1 MASTPPPDAAQ
12 SPPAAPAAGAAVAAA
27 PLQDRA
33 ASILRIPGVKLAMIS
48 LLLLVMLIPTMM
60 VENLIQERQ
69 TRQNQV
75 ERQFAQSWG
84 PPQSVIGPLL
94 VIPYRVPTILRD
106 RATTLSGVPQDV
118 AEVRGYVQV
127 APAQLGIAT
136 EMQPETKKRGFFR
149 AIVYRAQLKMT
160 GTFRIPELS
169 VRGAPG
175 AQLLWDE
182 ASLILGANDLRAM
195 RADTRVSW
203 GGTSVPFGSPS
214 RDRNSCAG
222 LAFVAATLPANG
234 TLKPGAEIPFETAL
248 DLRGVRGFHIV
259 PTAARLQLS
268 VTAPWPSPSF
278 NGAALPVASSVTPE
292 AFRAEWDTPGAAG
305 AAPFWSTTELGDCR
319 DGAINAYSKE
329 DQVGVDLLE
338 EMPTYR
344 MVDRASKY
352 TMLFL
357 VLCFLTY
364 FLFEMLTRVAIG
376 LVQYGLMG
384 LSLSLFALLLVSF
397 GEPLGFAP
405 AYAISAALV
414 GVQGTLYTAA
424 ITRRIRLA
432 TIFAAVQAALFG
444 FLYVVLGMETY
455 ALLAGSVTLFAVLSV
470 VMVVTRRI
478 DFGARPA

>member
-1 MASTPPPDAAQ
+1 MTTPPTPTAA
-12 SPPAAPAAGAAVAAA
+12 SPSPVPAVPILERAAG
-27 PLQDRA
+27 
-33 ASILRIPGVKLAMIS
+33 ILRIPGVKLAMIGI
-48 LLLLVMLIPTMM
+48 LLLVMLIPTGM
-60 VENLIQERQ
+60 VEGLIQERQ
-69 TRQNQV
+69 ARQNQV
-75 ERQFAQSWG
+75 ERQFAKSWG

-94 VIPYRVPTILRD
+94 VIPYRVPTIVSD
-106 RATTLSGVPQDV
+106 RTTRLSGVPQDAAV
-118 AEVRGYVQV
+118 VRGYVQV
-127 APAQLGIAT
+127 APSRIRIAA

-149 AIVYRAQLKMT
+149 AIVYGAQLKIT

-175 AQLLWDE
+175 AELLWNE

-195 RADTRVSW
+195 RADARVSW
-203 GGTSVPFGSPS
+203 AGTSVPFGSPS
-214 RDRNSCAG
+214 RDTNSCAG
-222 LAFVAATLPANG
+222 LNFVAARLPVSAP
-234 TLKPGAEIPFETAL
+234 LKPDTEIPFETSL
-248 DLRGVRGFHIV
+248 DLRGVRALHVV
-259 PTAARLQLS
+259 PTAARLEMS
-268 VTAPWPSPSF
+268 VNAPWPTPSF
-278 NGAALPVASSVTPE
+278 NGAALPISSSVTPE
-292 AFRAEWDTPGAAG
+292 GFRAEWDTPGAAG

-319 DGAINAYSKE
+319 DGAINAYSVE

-364 FLFEMLTRVAIG
+364 FLFEVLTRVAIG

-384 LSLSLFALLLVSF
+384 LSLSLFALLLISF

-424 ITRRIRLA
+424 VTRRPRLA
-432 TIFAAVQAALFG
+432 AIFAAVQTALFT
-444 FLYVVLGMETY
+444 FLYVVLGLETY

-470 VMVVTRRI
+470 VMAVTRRI
-478 DFGARPA
+478 DFGSRPA